1 MQKFKLYTAN
11 LFIFA
16 EFYLFLLL
24 NKLLSLSPTV
34 AVDVPDKRLH
44 WNILI
49 HRGEQFQTWL

>member
-1 MQKFKLYTAN
+1 MQKFNLYTAN

-49 HRGEQFQTWL
+49 HRGEQFQT